1 MVFLL
6 LESLTSMVFAG
17 AGSVPSRR
25 PNAKA
30 PRIGERTRVCQNRK
44 FDLVSFWD
52 GGDPSVV
59 ARVGV
64 KEDDAM
70 EALQVGRQRRL
81 QGQATAV
88 AAGL

>member
-6 LESLTSMVFAG
+6 LESSTSMVFVG

-30 PRIGERTRVCQNRK
+30 PRIRGRTRVCQNRK
-44 FDLVSFWD
+44 FDLISFWD

-64 KEDDAM
+64 EEDDAM
-70 EALQVGRQRRL
+70 ETHQ
-81 QGQATAV
+81 
-88 AAGL
+88 

>member
-6 LESLTSMVFAG
+6 LESSTSMVFAG

-30 PRIGERTRVCQNRK
+30 PRIGGRTRVCQNRK

-64 KEDDAM
+64 EEDDAL
-70 EALQVGRQRRL
+70 ETLQVGRQRRL
-81 QGQATAV
+81 
-88 AAGL
+88 